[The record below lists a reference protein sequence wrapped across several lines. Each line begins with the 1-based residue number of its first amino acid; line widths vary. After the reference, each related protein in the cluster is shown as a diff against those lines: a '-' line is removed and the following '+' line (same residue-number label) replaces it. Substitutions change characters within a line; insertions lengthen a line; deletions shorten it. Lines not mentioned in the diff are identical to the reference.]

1 MFTTGL
7 RFLILKHNFEIFS
20 TISIFLINFVIWVW
34 TFPYLAPNVRH
45 NRQKCI
51 LHVQTNIRWKIGFRI
66 ESVTLFNSIRT
77 LHKNLPDCLLG
88 KFGTFVRASFLLYGG
103 SFWENNNCF
112 KKICFFLSL
121 WDLEWRGKK
130 LTFDNFLSALL
141 SKLYSES
148 PVQQFDFF
156 EHFLSSYFFEIRARI
171 VETCCAKNLARVLKL
186 HSTSID
192 KQSEEKPNFRTN
204 IVLHTFL
211 WLGGEKTWLVTT
223 LFLHC
228 CQDCVFGSGA
238 EFWDL
243 IPTILKFLIFSAT
256 EYELFPYLAEN
267 FKRSCQKC
275 TLRVRTN
282 IW

>member
-1 MFTTGL
+1 MF
-7 RFLILKHNFEIFS
+7 
-20 TISIFLINFVIWVW
+20 
-34 TFPYLAPNVRH
+34 
-45 NRQKCI
+45 Q
-51 LHVQTNIRWKIGFRI
+51 
-66 ESVTLFNSIRT
+66 
-77 LHKNLPDCLLG
+77 KNL
-88 KFGTFVRASFLLYGG
+88 
-103 SFWENNNCF
+103 
-112 KKICFFLSL
+112 FFLSL

-130 LTFDNFLSALL
+130 LTFDNILSALL

-204 IVLHTFL
+204 MVLHTFL

-228 CQDCVFGSGA
+228 CQDCVFGSWA

-243 IPTILKFLIFSAT
+243 IPTILKFLIFSAS

-267 FKRSCQKC
+267 FRRSCQKC

-282 IW
+282 IWWKIGFRWKV